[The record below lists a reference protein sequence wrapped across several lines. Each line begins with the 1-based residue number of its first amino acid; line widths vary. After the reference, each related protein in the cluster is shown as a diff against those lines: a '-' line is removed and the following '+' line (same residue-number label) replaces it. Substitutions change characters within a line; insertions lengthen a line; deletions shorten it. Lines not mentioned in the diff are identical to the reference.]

1 MIYLED
7 SRTIPGLLQ
16 NIMEHRMSSSN
27 GRDVELVGGRVAVG
41 SRSLC
46 SQAEQE
52 RIACNASALA
62 P

>member
-1 MIYLED
+1 M
-7 SRTIPGLLQ
+7 PGLLQ

-46 SQAEQE
+46 S
-52 RIACNASALA
+52 
-62 P
+62 